1 MDEGQEGSIKLVIA
15 SKDPSKPLELLE
27 EAFNQM
33 PFFVGVPINR
43 PRIRNIALRWDRIGG
58 FLRINIVADRFCAIR
73 FITKNIAS
81 LNIDLTE
88 QGDRVLGI
96 MIIAGTEQ
104 KSKRKPSTKAW
115 IFVFLP
121 PLDTPTA
128 LFSVFFPTVGALMH
142 LAGG

>member
-1 MDEGQEGSIKLVIA
+1 MPIK
-15 SKDPSKPLELLE
+15 
-27 EAFNQM
+27 
-33 PFFVGVPINR
+33 R
-43 PRIRNIALRWDRIGG
+43 PRIRNVTLGWNRIGG
-58 FLRINIVADRFCAIR
+58 FLRINIVANRFRAICL
-73 FITKNIAS
+73 ITKNIAS
-81 LNIDLTE
+81 LNVDLTE

-104 KSKRKPSTKAW
+104 KRKRKPSTKAW

-128 LFSVFFPTVGALMH
+128 LFSAFFPTIGALMH

>member
-1 MDEGQEGSIKLVIA
+1 
-15 SKDPSKPLELLE
+15 
-27 EAFNQM
+27 M

-43 PRIRNIALRWDRIGG
+43 PRIGNIALRWDRIGC

-73 FITKNIAS
+73 KNIAS

-96 MIIAGTEQ
+96 MVIAGTKQ
-104 KSKRKPSTKAW
+104 KSKRIAQAIHQSMNFCVPAASGYADCL
-115 IFVFLP
+115 IFR
-121 PLDTPTA
+121 
-128 LFSVFFPTVGALMH
+128 FFPTVGALMH